1 MHGSCVLNRKLL
13 RTGFHGCSGTRAH
26 RPCVPTQQTA
36 LSVLIGILKPQLKAP
51 QERKNSRAGRKPRC
65 KLPSSLTSHQP
76 TAGRYQTKQN
86 NAGASQSETPALLC
100 CICLSKRLFYTSKQL
115 LISLQLLSRFNQA
128 SACPLR
134 FSTRALNSSIVTSLL
149 SIVTALRTASN
160 IFINPTCCAIRER
173 ESLSA
178 SIRFA

>member
-1 MHGSCVLNRKLL
+1 MWLMVFRGGLEHHRNFVGNGYRGLCRPVTLFHRCAMLMHGL
-13 RTGFHGCSGTRAH
+13 
-26 RPCVPTQQTA
+26 
-36 LSVLIGILKPQLKAP
+36 
-51 QERKNSRAGRKPRC
+51 
-65 KLPSSLTSHQP
+65 
-76 TAGRYQTKQN
+76 KQN